1 MSSLNVDSSLLPE
14 EQFLCSIC
22 LNVFTDPVTTPCG
35 HTFCKV
41 CISGYWDN
49 SEICQCLKCQKRF
62 YVRPEVST
70 NSVIEEISV
79 HIKRRRLDIPECS
92 VSVGEVACDVCS
104 TIKLKALKSCLVCLT
119 SYCETHLEPHQRV
132 VNLKR
137 HKLIDPVNNLED
149 RMCKKHERGLEL
161 FCRTDQTCVC
171 VLCTETDHKCHNTVP
186 IEEEGVKQKAELVS
200 TKAEVQKMIQDR
212 HAKMEEIKHSVVL
225 SKKST
230 EKEVEDSEKLFTE
243 LLQSIKKRRT
253 KLVKVIEE
261 RQKAAERRAEGLTQQ
276 LEQEITELQKRST
289 ELEQALSQIE
299 ENIRGELKVLTEIE
313 LTRMQ
318 EFKDEVTLD
327 PNTANRWLQ
336 LSEDGMR
343 TKYAKTAQTVSD
355 NPKRFDYY
363 SAVLGEKGFNSGRH
377 YWEVQVGVS
386 GRWEVG
392 IAMRAVNR
400 KKAVKKNSE
409 HGFFV
414 LSKSGYLEY
423 EAGSSPPTTFNLNP
437 IPRRVGV
444 YVDYEKGQVS
454 FYDVLA
460 KSHLYSF
467 LEMSSLNADSS
478 LLPEEQFLCSICLN
492 VFTDPVTTP
501 CGHTFCKVCISGHW
515 DNNSPGASSESV
527 NLKRHKLIDPV
538 ENLEDRIDM
547 GAHQKG
553 ELAAA
558 KAEVG
563 KMVQKSTNKDIE
575 DSENLFTNL
584 LRSVDERRTNLKQV
598 MEAMQTAA
606 EKRAEGLINDLEQEI
621 TELQRRSTELE
632 QLSHTEDHLHFLQA
646 TSLQTYLTLCA
657 PPSTKDFSEISVYSD
672 LCVGIVRR
680 AVSNL
685 VEIFKRELKTLTD
698 MELKRMG
705 GFKEDV
711 TLDSN
716 TASRWICLFDGGKR
730 IKYTKTPQIISD
742 NPERFDIYP
751 MVLGEKG
758 FNSERHYWEV
768 QVGLRND
775 WDVGVAKETVNRKE
789 KVQIISAHG
798 FFALGKDGFDYKVH
812 SSPLKNLYLNPRPRK
827 IGIYVDY
834 ERGQVSFYDVDEKS
848 HIYSFTNQSFTEKL
862 YPYFYVYSKA
872 KKSEALVISCMEDP
886 RARYLSLLQA
896 VSKAKE

>member
-22 LNVFTDPVTTPCG
+22 WHVFTDPVTTPCG
-35 HTFCKV
+35 HTFCKT
-41 CISGYWDN
+41 CISGHWDN

-79 HIKRRRLDIPECS
+79 HIKRRRIDIPECLAAPW
-92 VSVGEVACDVCS
+92 EVACDVCS
-104 TIKLKALKSCLVCLT
+104 TMKLKALKSCLVCLT
-119 SYCETHLEPHQRV
+119 SYCEIHLEPHQRV

-137 HKLIDPVNNLED
+137 HKLIDPVENLED

-171 VLCTETDHKCHNTVP
+171 VLCTETDHKCHNTVT
-186 IEEEGVKQKAELVS
+186 IEEEGVKEKAELVS
-200 TKAEVQKMIQDR
+200 IMAEVQKMIQDR
-212 HAKMEEIKHSVVL
+212 HAKMEEIKRSVVL

-276 LEQEITELQKRST
+276 LEQEITELQRRST
-289 ELEQALSQIE
+289 ELQQLSHTEDHLHLLQSLPSLRTPLSTKKWSRVSVNTDLCVGTLRRALSQIE

-336 LSEDGMR
+336 LSEDGMQI
-343 TKYAKTAQTVSD
+343 KYAKTAQTVSD

-363 SAVLGEKGFNSGRH
+363 SAVLGEKGFISGRH

-414 LSKSGYLEY
+414 LSKSRYLGY
-423 EAGSSPPTTFNLNP
+423 EAGSSPPTTLNLNP

-467 LEMSSLNADSS
+467 L
-478 LLPEEQFLCSICLN
+478 
-492 VFTDPVTTP
+492 
-501 CGHTFCKVCISGHW
+501 
-515 DNNSPGASSESV
+515 
-527 NLKRHKLIDPV
+527 
-538 ENLEDRIDM
+538 
-547 GAHQKG
+547 
-553 ELAAA
+553 
-558 KAEVG
+558 
-563 KMVQKSTNKDIE
+563 
-575 DSENLFTNL
+575 
-584 LRSVDERRTNLKQV
+584 
-598 MEAMQTAA
+598 
-606 EKRAEGLINDLEQEI
+606 GL
-621 TELQRRSTELE
+621 
-632 QLSHTEDHLHFLQA
+632 
-646 TSLQTYLTLCA
+646 
-657 PPSTKDFSEISVYSD
+657 
-672 LCVGIVRR
+672 
-680 AVSNL
+680 
-685 VEIFKRELKTLTD
+685 
-698 MELKRMG
+698 
-705 GFKEDV
+705 
-711 TLDSN
+711 
-716 TASRWICLFDGGKR
+716 
-730 IKYTKTPQIISD
+730 
-742 NPERFDIYP
+742 
-751 MVLGEKG
+751 
-758 FNSERHYWEV
+758 
-768 QVGLRND
+768 
-775 WDVGVAKETVNRKE
+775 
-789 KVQIISAHG
+789 
-798 FFALGKDGFDYKVH
+798 
-812 SSPLKNLYLNPRPRK
+812 
-827 IGIYVDY
+827 
-834 ERGQVSFYDVDEKS
+834 
-848 HIYSFTNQSFTEKL
+848 SFTGKL
-862 YPYFYVYSKA
+862 YPYFYLYSMK
-872 KKSEALVISCMEDP
+872 KKSESLVIYIDWIKKYKDHL
-886 RARYLSLLQA
+886 RRLSNT
-896 VSKAKE
+896 AK

>member
-1 MSSLNVDSSLLPE
+1 MSSLNADSSLLPE

-41 CISGYWDN
+41 CISGHWDN
-49 SEICQCLKCQKRF
+49 SEICQCLKCPKRF

-70 NSVIEEISV
+70 NAVIEEISV
-79 HIKRRRLDIPECS
+79 HIKKRKLDIPECS

-104 TIKLKALKSCLVCLT
+104 TIKLRALKSCLVCLT
-119 SYCETHLEPHQRV
+119 SYCEIHLEPHQRV

-212 HAKMEEIKHSVVL
+212 HAKMEEIKRSVVL
-225 SKKST
+225 SQKST

-243 LLQSIKKRRT
+243 LLQSIKKRRA

-289 ELEQALSQIE
+289 ELEQLSHTEDHLHLLQVSSLPSLRTPPSTKKWPRVTVNTDLCVGTLRRALSQIE
-299 ENIRGELKVLTEIE
+299 ENIRGELKVLTEME

-467 LEMSSLNADSS
+467 L
-478 LLPEEQFLCSICLN
+478 
-492 VFTDPVTTP
+492 
-501 CGHTFCKVCISGHW
+501 
-515 DNNSPGASSESV
+515 
-527 NLKRHKLIDPV
+527 
-538 ENLEDRIDM
+538 
-547 GAHQKG
+547 
-553 ELAAA
+553 
-558 KAEVG
+558 
-563 KMVQKSTNKDIE
+563 
-575 DSENLFTNL
+575 
-584 LRSVDERRTNLKQV
+584 
-598 MEAMQTAA
+598 
-606 EKRAEGLINDLEQEI
+606 GL
-621 TELQRRSTELE
+621 
-632 QLSHTEDHLHFLQA
+632 
-646 TSLQTYLTLCA
+646 
-657 PPSTKDFSEISVYSD
+657 
-672 LCVGIVRR
+672 
-680 AVSNL
+680 
-685 VEIFKRELKTLTD
+685 
-698 MELKRMG
+698 
-705 GFKEDV
+705 
-711 TLDSN
+711 
-716 TASRWICLFDGGKR
+716 
-730 IKYTKTPQIISD
+730 
-742 NPERFDIYP
+742 
-751 MVLGEKG
+751 
-758 FNSERHYWEV
+758 
-768 QVGLRND
+768 
-775 WDVGVAKETVNRKE
+775 
-789 KVQIISAHG
+789 
-798 FFALGKDGFDYKVH
+798 
-812 SSPLKNLYLNPRPRK
+812 
-827 IGIYVDY
+827 
-834 ERGQVSFYDVDEKS
+834 
-848 HIYSFTNQSFTEKL
+848 SFTGKL
-862 YPYFYVYSKA
+862 YPYFYLYSMK
-872 KKSEALVISCMEDP
+872 KKSESLVIYIDWIKKCKDHL
-886 RARYLSLLQA
+886 RRLSNT
-896 VSKAKE
+896 AK